1 MSQALKIWKSFQKK
15 PGGKY
20 IFSRLLCIKIPYFS
34 SISPLLETLA
44 PDYCEVSMKKHNA
57 VLNHLD
63 TVHAIAICNL
73 AELAAG
79 TMTDASV
86 PKTHSWILKGMQ
98 VEYLKKATTDLRA
111 IATPADLNI
120 QWDEITEYQVNVEV
134 LDLAQDI
141 VCHALITMRV
151 SPKKKKTNKQA

>member
-1 MSQALKIWKSFQKK
+1 MSQALKIWKTFHKK

-44 PDYCEVSMKKHNA
+44 PYYCEVSMKKHAA

-63 TVHAIAICNL
+63 TIHAIAICNL

-111 IATPADLNI
+111 IATPTKLNI
-120 QWDEITEYQVNVEV
+120 EWHEIAEYQAE
-134 LDLAQDI
+134 
-141 VCHALITMRV
+141 
-151 SPKKKKTNKQA
+151 